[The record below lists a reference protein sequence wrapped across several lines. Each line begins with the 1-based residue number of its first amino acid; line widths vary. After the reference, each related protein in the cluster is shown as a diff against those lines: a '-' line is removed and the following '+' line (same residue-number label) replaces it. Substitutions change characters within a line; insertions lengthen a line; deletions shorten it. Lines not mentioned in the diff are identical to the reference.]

1 MPPTMT
7 PPSATPRIIT
17 PDNIQGTKF
26 AGMTVTPAKQ
36 LRHDKLCA
44 LIYSFG
50 GVGKTTLVGMLSE
63 HPSVRRLLLV
73 DAEGGATAV
82 ANRENVDVVQA
93 SNWKQINDVLIEF
106 ERQSEDSKAY
116 GAVAFDNLSEYQMVQ
131 LSTITNV
138 TGEIGIQHWGR
149 NTANMLSFTRRVR
162 DLSRF
167 KGVHTMLLAWQD
179 SEEDDVT
186 KKIRHTVAL
195 TNKLAKRLPGVV
207 NLVGYLTVVDNP
219 PLYTR
224 KLDFA
229 ASPRTDAKFR
239 RAAGD
244 SASPIP
250 LELYYGVEQNPIV
263 DMLNTLYD
271 GVPFPVNAYKK
282 PTGRTANTVTPPDGE
297 PAKE

>member
-1 MPPTMT
+1 MPPTL
-7 PPSATPRIIT
+7 ATPHIIT
-17 PDNIQGTKF
+17 PTNIQSTMF
-26 AGMTVTPAKQ
+26 AGMQVTPAKQ

-50 GVGKTTLVGMLSE
+50 GVGKTTLVGMLSQ
-63 HPSVRRLLLV
+63 HPSSRRTLLV

-82 ANRENVDVVQA
+82 ANRDNIDVVQA
-93 SNWKQINDVLIEF
+93 SKWSEIDAVLREF
-106 ERQSEDSKAY
+106 EQQSEASKAY

-131 LSTITNV
+131 LATITSINA
-138 TGEIGIQHWGR
+138 EIGIQHWGR

-167 KGVHTMLLAWQD
+167 KGVHTMMLAWQD

-186 KKIRHTVAL
+186 GKVRHTVAL

-207 NLVGYLTVVDNP
+207 NLVGHLTVVDNP

-250 LELYYGVEQNPIV
+250 LELYYGLEQNPIV
-263 DMLNTLYD
+263 DMLNTLYED
-271 GVPFPVNAYKK
+271 IPFPVNSYKR
-282 PTGRTANTVTPPDGE
+282 PVGRTNTANTVTPQDGE
-297 PAKE
+297 KKA